1 MAMKKLTGTLLF
13 FVFCIFVCVGCSN
26 KTGEIAETVVTEAW
40 SAGFVSRD
48 TATMAPPSEEDSTV
62 PDKSSSSDDRMND
75 LTERDSDVPFAS
87 NDDEHIRSR
96 SEYGVFIGINE
107 KESDRLEQYKLVV
120 IEPSEFSAMYIEKLH
135 AAEKTVYG
143 YLNIGSVEEYRFY
156 YDQFQ
161 ELFLGVYD
169 DWPDEQWIDVASPK
183 WQNFIIDELGKQ
195 YADMGLDGLFL
206 DNADV
211 FYYHPAEDIFLGLCA
226 IMQGL
231 RKYGLKLIVNG
242 GDCFVSKCMEKG
254 IALTL
259 FDGVNQETVFT
270 SIDFENQSYGVHSE
284 EETAYFKKYLAKVK
298 EYGLSVCLLE
308 YGADRSLSGKID
320 AYCSENN
327 FLWYNANG
335 IELR

>member
-1 MAMKKLTGTLLF
+1 MKRLF
-13 FVFCIFVCVGCSN
+13 FFTAFCILLLVSGC
-26 KTGEIAETVVTEAW
+26 ATEHPQA
-40 SAGFVSRD
+40 
-48 TATMAPPSEEDSTV
+48 
-62 PDKSSSSDDRMND
+62 
-75 LTERDSDVPFAS
+75 
-87 NDDEHIRSR
+87 
-96 SEYGVFIGINE
+96 YGVFIGINE

-211 FYYHPAEDIFLGLCA
+211 FYYRPTEDIFLGLCA

-231 RKYGLKLIVNG
+231 RKYDLKLIVNG
-242 GDCFVSKCMEKG
+242 GDC
-254 IALTL
+254 L
-259 FDGVNQETVFT
+259 FQNAWKRYCLDPIDGVNPKQYLPASILRTRAMGTVRRR
-270 SIDFENQSYGVHSE
+270 S
-284 EETAYFKKYLAKVK
+284 
-298 EYGLSVCLLE
+298 CL
-308 YGADRSLSGKID
+308 
-320 AYCSENN
+320 
-327 FLWYNANG
+327 F
-335 IELR
+335 

>member
-1 MAMKKLTGTLLF
+1 MYRLRAMMTST
-13 FVFCIFVCVGCSN
+13 
-26 KTGEIAETVVTEAW
+26 
-40 SAGFVSRD
+40 SA
-48 TATMAPPSEEDSTV
+48 
-62 PDKSSSSDDRMND
+62 
-75 LTERDSDVPFAS
+75 
-87 NDDEHIRSR
+87 SR

-211 FYYHPAEDIFLGLCA
+211 FTIIRQRTYFWGFAQLC
-226 IMQGL
+226 
-231 RKYGLKLIVNG
+231 
-242 GDCFVSKCMEKG
+242 KG
-254 IALTL
+254 
-259 FDGVNQETVFT
+259 
-270 SIDFENQSYGVHSE
+270 
-284 EETAYFKKYLAKVK
+284 
-298 EYGLSVCLLE
+298 
-308 YGADRSLSGKID
+308 
-320 AYCSENN
+320 
-327 FLWYNANG
+327 
-335 IELR
+335 

>member
-1 MAMKKLTGTLLF
+1 MDMAMKKLTGTLLF
-13 FVFCIFVCVGCSN
+13 FVFCIFVCTGCSN
-26 KTGEIAETVVTEAW
+26 KTGE
-40 SAGFVSRD
+40 
-48 TATMAPPSEEDSTV
+48 
-62 PDKSSSSDDRMND
+62 
-75 LTERDSDVPFAS
+75 
-87 NDDEHIRSR
+87 
-96 SEYGVFIGINE
+96 INE

-120 IEPSEFSAMYIEKLH
+120 IEPSEFSAMY
-135 AAEKTVYG
+135 
-143 YLNIGSVEEYRFY
+143 
-156 YDQFQ
+156 
-161 ELFLGVYD
+161 
-169 DWPDEQWIDVASPK
+169 IDVASPK

-242 GDCFVSKCMEKG
+242 GDCFVSKCMEKD

-270 SIDFENQSYGVHSE
+270 SIDFENQSYGAQSE
-284 EETAYFKKYLAKVK
+284 EETAYLKKYLAKVK

-327 FLWYNANG
+327 FLWYKD
-335 IELR
+335 